1 MKSATEAVPRRKPAS
16 QLPAWSGF
24 VSAIVG
30 IGMIWLI
37 VLPLVES
44 EPHVA
49 KHIANQKRLGV
60 DPMPCSTLNW
70 RSHRKS
76 RIMSRDCT
84 MLIRRRSGRSVNEK
98 SPTPRQS
105 VFLPALIIAA
115 RNTMS
120 TTEFPYENNGKRR
133 RQMVCRY

>member
-60 DPMPCSTLNW
+60 DPSAMFYTELEIAPEIANHVERLHDAHSSTFW
-70 RSHRKS
+70 K
-76 RIMSRDCT
+76 I
-84 MLIRRRSGRSVNEK
+84 G
-98 SPTPRQS
+98 Q
-105 VFLPALIIAA
+105 
-115 RNTMS
+115 
-120 TTEFPYENNGKRR
+120 
-133 RQMVCRY
+133 